1 METTDPAVEF
11 RRRFLQVIVLTLDTP
26 EHEDTSELEGLDVLR
41 DRRIDQEGMIDAA
54 QAFSIQYMRN

>member
-1 METTDPAVEF
+1 M
-11 RRRFLQVIVLTLDTP
+11 IVLTLDTP